1 MARNSSDGA
10 EILVHITAP
19 SRSTDDVS
27 YRQLAQAYLAFE
39 PQSRTQLSLIASQTG
54 EEQRHVPERY
64 QGAPSP
70 TQTRVTTSFGRSF
83 EITSQD
89 LSFEGV
95 IDNRSSPCL
104 PREALARSAI
114 PSSDHTGFGSIN
126 SWCAPASQVS
136 DSYPMPEA
144 ALLDV
149 SPSRILQSYIR
160 RTQSSQASASFS
172 SPTAHK
178 KRPPVPEYG
187 HRVDIPSSLPPPSQ
201 EESLPLEVPGFIGA
215 LHVVPTTPQ
224 PDKAAE
230 VPIPSAD
237 TEVIAFEHL
246 APDITHISGSVVSSH
261 SPAPS
266 PRAGSEPPPSKRS
279 KIGHLEHGDLV
290 RSSSDTGPVLST
302 RNSQGDQV
310 SSSLEIRPSSPSVG
324 VDDVVPADLIS
335 EKLAKLARDL
345 SSRYRPTTKR
355 DIEPFERGYWLLNC
369 SDWDPTVRFDTWV
382 FLANYLK
389 SGLAGWGTWCR
400 RDKTHDWI
408 RLYCWGHVAKHTY
421 LLLYLASGR
430 QVKTNGA
437 KWYGADGEVALEIPP
452 YEKQG

>member
-1 MARNSSDGA
+1 MARNSSDGV

-19 SRSTDDVS
+19 SRTTDDIS

-39 PQSRTQLSLIASQTG
+39 PHRRTQLPAIESQKV
-54 EEQRHVPERY
+54 EEQQRAPERH

-70 TQTRVTTSFGRSF
+70 SQTRVTTSFGRSF

-89 LSFEGV
+89 LSFEGA

-114 PSSDHTGFGSIN
+114 PSSDHTGPG
-126 SWCAPASQVS
+126 WCAPASQIS
-136 DSYPMPEA
+136 DSYPMPDA

-149 SPSRILQSYIR
+149 SPSRILQSYLR
-160 RTQSSQASASFS
+160 KSQSSQEPCS

-178 KRPPVPEYG
+178 KRPPVPDFG
-187 HRVDIPSSLPPPSQ
+187 HGVEIPSSLPSHSQ
-201 EESLPLEVPGFIGA
+201 EETWPLKAPKITNI
-215 LHVVPTTPQ
+215 VPTTPQ
-224 PDKAAE
+224 ANKAAE
-230 VPIPSAD
+230 APIPSAN
-237 TEVIAFEHL
+237 TEAIVFEHL

-261 SPAPS
+261 SPALS
-266 PRAGSEPPPSKRS
+266 PRAGSEPPLSKRY
-279 KIGHLEHGDLV
+279 KIGHLEHSDLV
-290 RSSSDTGPVLST
+290 RSSSDTGPALST
-302 RNSQGDQV
+302 RNSPGDQV
-310 SSSLEIRPSSPSVG
+310 SSSLEIRPPSPPVG
-324 VDDVVPADLIS
+324 VGNIDPADLIS

-355 DIEPFERGYWLLNC
+355 DIETFERGYWFINC
-369 SDWDPTVRFDTWV
+369 SGWDPDVRFDTWV

-408 RLYCWGHVAKHTY
+408 RLYCWGHVARHTY

-430 QVKTNGA
+430 QVKTSGA